1 MKKHYGKIT
10 ASYAR
15 AAFIS
20 AALLIV
26 GGIAFT
32 MTLNLYVGIAEIVAG
47 LAVFVTVLILN
58 HTRHEAING
67 YLDILT
73 KTSGSMSSNLISILP
88 VPSAVCHIDG
98 TIRWYNE
105 LFSGIFGGV
114 DLSETKIENVISDM
128 KWGMVLKTPDSYQRQ
143 ITIDGRNYTLLASVM
158 KNKHI
163 SGAADEDKISVYV
176 FLIDKTTETQLKS
189 IYDNER
195 TDIAIINIDNY
206 DDVLQRVNDN
216 EQQQILSHIRRCVVE
231 WAAEAN
237 ALVKSIDRD
246 RYYVFF
252 EHQYLKKY
260 EENKF
265 DILGKVRKIGEEIK
279 LPVSITIGIGI
290 SGTLA
295 ENDNYARNA
304 LDIAL
309 GRGGDQV
316 SVKDDTQYRF
326 FGSTAR
332 DYEKSTRVKTRAF
345 AVALKDFIKNSDK
358 VIFMGHAGADYDCF
372 GAAVGLQ
379 RAVRTLSK
387 NPYIVVDNNS
397 PAIKTMYDELT
408 EIEEYQGLFID
419 SDRALELLTPDT
431 LLVILDTHRPSM
443 LPCLPLFERAAKVV
457 LIDHHR
463 RSTDFLN
470 PCSLIYHE
478 PYASSTCEMAT
489 ELLEYMDL
497 GSSLTTTEAECLY
510 TGILMDTK
518 NFIVKTGVRTFEA
531 ASYLRRLGLN
541 TVDIK
546 KMFNVSKS
554 DYIYRSDIVRTA
566 EVIAPHIAVARS
578 YDKISN
584 IRVIASQASDEM
596 LNIEDIHASIVV
608 YPIDGGVSVS
618 ARSLGDINVQ
628 IIMEKLGGGGHSTV
642 AGAQIINKDV
652 DMVVEDVK
660 RAVTDYI
667 ADKEK

>member
-105 LFSGIFGGV
+105 LFSGIFGGI

-216 EQQQILSHIRRCVVE
+216 EQQQILSHIRR
-231 WAAEAN
+231 
-237 ALVKSIDRD
+237 
-246 RYYVFF
+246 
-252 EHQYLKKY
+252 
-260 EENKF
+260 
-265 DILGKVRKIGEEIK
+265 
-279 LPVSITIGIGI
+279 
-290 SGTLA
+290 
-295 ENDNYARNA
+295 
-304 LDIAL
+304 
-309 GRGGDQV
+309 
-316 SVKDDTQYRF
+316 
-326 FGSTAR
+326 
-332 DYEKSTRVKTRAF
+332 
-345 AVALKDFIKNSDK
+345 
-358 VIFMGHAGADYDCF
+358 
-372 GAAVGLQ
+372 
-379 RAVRTLSK
+379 
-387 NPYIVVDNNS
+387 
-397 PAIKTMYDELT
+397 
-408 EIEEYQGLFID
+408 
-419 SDRALELLTPDT
+419 
-431 LLVILDTHRPSM
+431 
-443 LPCLPLFERAAKVV
+443 
-457 LIDHHR
+457 
-463 RSTDFLN
+463 
-470 PCSLIYHE
+470 
-478 PYASSTCEMAT
+478 
-489 ELLEYMDL
+489 
-497 GSSLTTTEAECLY
+497 
-510 TGILMDTK
+510 
-518 NFIVKTGVRTFEA
+518 
-531 ASYLRRLGLN
+531 
-541 TVDIK
+541 
-546 KMFNVSKS
+546 
-554 DYIYRSDIVRTA
+554 
-566 EVIAPHIAVARS
+566 
-578 YDKISN
+578 
-584 IRVIASQASDEM
+584 
-596 LNIEDIHASIVV
+596 
-608 YPIDGGVSVS
+608 
-618 ARSLGDINVQ
+618 
-628 IIMEKLGGGGHSTV
+628 
-642 AGAQIINKDV
+642 
-652 DMVVEDVK
+652 
-660 RAVTDYI
+660 
-667 ADKEK
+667 